1 MLIYNILSWFK
12 GNFKVIAVIIISIF
26 AAIIVFQRNQI
37 QKKNKEVDRLWNNL
51 EYYQEQKDSLIDNT
65 RTLRLTINEFKNS
78 KDSTIQEL
86 NKVKKELK
94 IKDKELQQ
102 AQSQKQQIVIDTTI
116 VVEDNFK
123 EEIKPNNLTSI
134 IIAKQDSILTA
145 KVDIRNTQTLFIS
158 SKREYKNKYK
168 NFFCRLF
175 KFDFKKVN
183 VYRYQIHNTNDLIKV
198 TDTKLIEITQ

>member
-51 EYYQEQKDSLIDNT
+51 EYYQEQKDSLTDNT
-65 RTLRLTINEFKNS
+65 RTLQLTINEFKNS

>member
-26 AAIIVFQRNQI
+26 AAIIFFQRNQI

-51 EYYQEQKDSLIDNT
+51 EYYQEQKDSLTDNT
-65 RTLRLTINEFKNS
+65 RTLQLTINEFKNS

-86 NKVKKELK
+86 NKIKKELK

>member
-65 RTLRLTINEFKNS
+65 RTLQLTINEFKNS